1 MEFKPINKDSLN
13 TTSKSGL
20 LLVRTANECI
30 QDAITQPIPN
40 KLCGNFWLENEVC
53 ILFADTNV
61 GKSILS
67 VLIADKISRGSPD
80 GHFGSEAPAQMV
92 LYLDFELSDKQFENR
107 YLNNYEEHYSWD
119 SNFLRVQ
126 INVNFTDY
134 DDFEKQ
140 LFIEIEEIIDKHQAK
155 IVIVDNITYLRM
167 QSTEQGKEAMPLMK
181 YLTKLKQKYQLSL
194 LVLAHTPKR
203 LNPSTPL
210 SFNDIS
216 GSKHLS
222 NFVDSIFCIGKSN
235 QNPNWR
241 YIKQLKARSSTVM
254 EKVFVC
260 ELRKLYNFLGFD
272 FLMEDYERN
281 HLKPKAEANLELE
294 AEVNK
299 LKKENPDFSLQKIAD
314 EAGTNKV
321 QVKRI
326 LDRNV

>member
-1 MEFKPINKDSLN
+1 MEFKPIKKVSPN

-30 QDAITQPIPN
+30 QDAITQPIPE
-40 KLCGNFWLENEVC
+40 KLCGNFWFENEVS

-61 GKSILS
+61 GKSILA
-67 VLIADKISRGSPD
+67 VQIADKISG
-80 GHFGSEAPAQMV
+80 GNQNGVFGSEAPAQRV

-107 YLNNYEEHYSWD
+107 YSNNYQEHYSWD
-119 SNFLRVQ
+119 SNFLRVRVD
-126 INVNFTDY
+126 INFTDY
-134 DDFEKQ
+134 EDFEKQ
-140 LFIEIEEIIDKHQAK
+140 LFIEIESIVEQYDAK
-155 IVIVDNITYLRM
+155 IVIVDNITFLRM

-181 YLTKLKQKYQLSL
+181 YLTKLKQKYKLSL

-203 LNPSTPL
+203 LNPSVPL
-210 SFNDIS
+210 SFNDLA
-216 GSKHLS
+216 GRKHLS
-222 NFVDSIFCIGKSN
+222 NFADSIFCIGKSN
-235 QNPNWR
+235 QNSEWR

-254 EKVFVC
+254 EMVFVC

-281 HLKPKAEANLELE
+281 HLKPKAEVNIELE
-294 AEVNK
+294 AEVIK
-299 LKKENPDFSLQKIAD
+299 LKKDNPDFSLQKIAN

-326 LDRNV
+326 LDRNI